1 VWRYWRLWAC
11 RLPGGGR
18 KTIDATCERVEEVL
32 ESMDES
38 GMIARLSSCDE
49 SSLATLCKRL
59 CAVEALRT
67 GEGEAVGSVVACV
80 EALLVELSPN

>member
-1 VWRYWRLWAC
+1 
-11 RLPGGGR
+11 
-18 KTIDATCERVEEVL
+18 
-32 ESMDES
+32 MDES